1 MVKRASSSSSIY
13 NRRRMPTARRP
24 VLNKS
29 HSRPTSSRS
38 SSELRKPALHMSTPR
53 QKQFF
58 PTRKTPLHLNSR
70 ISQSLVLGRAVSTQT
85 TRVPALARSRRDPS
99 AMHPCREGETKT
111 PDACKPLAVVQRYLP
126 FAAHVGT
133 TATITLDLRVL
144 IERRR
149 SLPFYP
155 AASVGEEELNH

>member
-1 MVKRASSSSSIY
+1 MLAKLKR
-13 NRRRMPTARRP
+13 
-24 VLNKS
+24 
-29 HSRPTSSRS
+29 TSKARS
-38 SSELRKPALHMSTPR
+38 SHVHTAAKAFFRGRLRCTCVIWP
-53 QKQFF
+53 
-58 PTRKTPLHLNSR
+58 SR
-70 ISQSLVLGRAVSTQT
+70 VSQSLVLGRAVSTQT

-99 AMHPCREGETKT
+99 AMHPCREEQTKI
-111 PDACKPLAVVQRYLP
+111 PDACKPLAVVQLYLP

-155 AASVGEEELNH
+155 AASVGERSSTTDQRHTHSNLP